1 MVEKYAAAVIM
12 KGKVVKHLMNS
23 KGGKVA
29 KTVFFPESWY
39 SQLTEVKFMGEPI
52 NNGKGMGPM

>member
-1 MVEKYAAAVIM
+1 MVEKYPAAVIM

-29 KTVFFPESWY
+29 KTVSFFLRADTVN
-39 SQLTEVKFMGEPI
+39 SQK
-52 NNGKGMGPM
+52 